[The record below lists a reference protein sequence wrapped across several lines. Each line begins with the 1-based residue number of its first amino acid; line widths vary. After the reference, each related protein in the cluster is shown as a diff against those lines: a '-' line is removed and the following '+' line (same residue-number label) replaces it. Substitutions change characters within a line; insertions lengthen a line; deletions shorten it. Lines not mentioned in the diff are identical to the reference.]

1 LDVLE
6 RGLDPGHLRGELGEE
21 LSERL
26 AAGARVDRLLKRSHD
41 LRNARGGGGFLLLFR
56 LILILILVLN
66 HLSLSLRGA
75 AVVLLVV
82 QLVTLFVESRAREGR
97 VSGRAAGGG
106 VGPETRASTARR
118 IISHHL
124 ALDLNPVAAER
135 HTG

>member
-1 LDVLE
+1 M
-6 RGLDPGHLRGELGEE
+6 
-21 LSERL
+21 
-26 AAGARVDRLLKRSHD
+26 
-41 LRNARGGGGFLLLFR
+41 GGGGFLLLFR
-56 LILILILVLN
+56 LILILILILILN

-118 IISHHL
+118 IVSHHL